1 MITFPG
7 SSYVVVVLVAVCEGE
22 LLNAQ
27 LIFLIATTTPP
38 HPHPPPARNLCI
50 PHFVHHFVLLV
61 LYYHL

>member
-38 HPHPPPARNLCI
+38 PHPPPSVEKCV
-50 PHFVHHFVLLV
+50 FMV
-61 LYYHL
+61 